1 MLANVFTKTIRDRW
15 MAMFIGAVTIGLLL
29 LAGMAAYRSIDLS
42 IYQDMPAVFT
52 SLMNIPRTADLGALA
67 YGAIYAS
74 YGALTLAAL
83 AIPMGSGAIAGEER
97 DGTIGLLLG
106 NPVSRTSALLQKAGG
121 LVIVTAFGTAVL
133 WVFGAL
139 SPVLLA
145 AQVGDVQLIALML
158 HMFVNALFYGLLA
171 LAIASWSGNRGLAS
185 GTAAGIMVLSFL
197 AGGIFPLISGWE
209 NVGKAFP
216 WYYYV
221 SSKPQVNGV
230 DWGHLAVLL
239 VCIVAFAVL
248 AVIGVNRRDLLSQSV
263 GVTIMDRLRANPR
276 TAKLVERLAG
286 STRVSNI
293 WLKTAS
299 EHQGLLI
306 ITGYVMFLLMGIVMG
321 PLYRLISG
329 PMKQFGASLPPTLL
343 AIFGGGNLST
353 PEGFYQVETFGMM
366 VPLAVMVATV
376 TVASQAL
383 AGEEQRRTMG
393 LLLSAPVSRA
403 RVVLEKTVAMVV
415 YGLAV
420 GVFIFAG
427 VWLGSVIGR
436 LGMSAA
442 NIAATTLLGTLLGLT
457 IGAIALALSA
467 ATGRVRVAVYGA
479 VGIALVGHVL
489 NAFLPLNESTKG
501 LVKWTPFAY
510 YLNSDPLMNGMNWWH
525 GLVQLILTVVFIGLA
540 VPLFQR
546 RDLRQRG

>member
-1 MLANVFTKTIRDRW
+1 MLANVFAKTIRDRW
-15 MAMFIGAVTIGLLL
+15 MAMFIGAISIGLLL

-42 IYQDMPAVFT
+42 IYQDMPAAFT
-52 SLMNIPRTADLGALA
+52 ALMNIPRTADLGALA

-97 DGTIGLLLG
+97 DGTMGLLLA
-106 NPVSRTSALLQKAGG
+106 NPVGRTSVLLQKVGA
-121 LVIVTAFGTAVL
+121 LVIVTAFGTGIL
-133 WVFGAL
+133 WALGVL
-139 SPVLLA
+139 SPVALG
-145 AQVGDVQLIALML
+145 AQVGDVHVGALML
-158 HMFVNALFYGLLA
+158 HMFVNALFYGSLA
-171 LAIASWSGNRGLAS
+171 LAISTWTGNRGLGS
-185 GTAAGIMVLSFL
+185 GVAAGIMVVSFFA
-197 AGGIFPLISGWE
+197 AGLFPLVSGWE
-209 NVGKAFP
+209 NVAKGFP

-221 SSKPQVNGV
+221 ASKPQVSGI
-230 DWGHLAVLL
+230 DWGHLAVLFG
-239 VCIVAFAVL
+239 CIVVFVVVAA
-248 AVIGVNRRDLLSQSV
+248 AGVGRRDLRSQSV
-263 GVTIMDRLRANPR
+263 GVTILDRLRANPR

-286 STRVSNI
+286 STRVSDI

-366 VPLAVMVATV
+366 APLAVMVATV
-376 TVASQAL
+376 TIGAQAL
-383 AGEEQRRTMG
+383 AGEEEHRTMG

-403 RVVLEKTVAMVV
+403 RVVLEKTVTMIL

-420 GVFIFAG
+420 GAFIFAG

-442 NIAATTLLGTLLGLT
+442 NIAATALLATLLGLLL
-457 IGAIALALSA
+457 GAVALALGA

-479 VGIALVGHVL
+479 VGVALVGHVL

-501 LVKWTPFAY
+501 FTKWTPFAY
-510 YLNSDPLMNGMNWWH
+510 YLNSDPLMNGMDWWH
-525 GLVQLILTVVFIGLA
+525 GFVLLALTVLFVGLA
-540 VPLFQR
+540 VVWFQR

>member
-133 WVFGAL
+133 WVFGVL
-139 SPVLLA
+139 SPVLLG

>member
-239 VCIVAFAVL
+239 VCIIAFAVV

>member
-1 MLANVFTKTIRDRW
+1 
-15 MAMFIGAVTIGLLL
+15 
-29 LAGMAAYRSIDLS
+29 
-42 IYQDMPAVFT
+42 
-52 SLMNIPRTADLGALA
+52 
-67 YGAIYAS
+67 
-74 YGALTLAAL
+74 
-83 AIPMGSGAIAGEER
+83 
-97 DGTIGLLLG
+97 
-106 NPVSRTSALLQKAGG
+106 
-121 LVIVTAFGTAVL
+121 
-133 WVFGAL
+133 
-139 SPVLLA
+139 
-145 AQVGDVQLIALML
+145 
-158 HMFVNALFYGLLA
+158 
-171 LAIASWSGNRGLAS
+171 
-185 GTAAGIMVLSFL
+185 
-197 AGGIFPLISGWE
+197 
-209 NVGKAFP
+209 
-216 WYYYV
+216 
-221 SSKPQVNGV
+221 
-230 DWGHLAVLL
+230 
-239 VCIVAFAVL
+239 
-248 AVIGVNRRDLLSQSV
+248 
-263 GVTIMDRLRANPR
+263 
-276 TAKLVERLAG
+276 
-286 STRVSNI
+286 
-293 WLKTAS
+293 
-299 EHQGLLI
+299 
-306 ITGYVMFLLMGIVMG
+306 
-321 PLYRLISG
+321 
-329 PMKQFGASLPPTLL
+329 
-343 AIFGGGNLST
+343 
-353 PEGFYQVETFGMM
+353 
-366 VPLAVMVATV
+366 
-376 TVASQAL
+376 
-383 AGEEQRRTMG
+383 MG

>member
-415 YGLAV
+415 YGFAV